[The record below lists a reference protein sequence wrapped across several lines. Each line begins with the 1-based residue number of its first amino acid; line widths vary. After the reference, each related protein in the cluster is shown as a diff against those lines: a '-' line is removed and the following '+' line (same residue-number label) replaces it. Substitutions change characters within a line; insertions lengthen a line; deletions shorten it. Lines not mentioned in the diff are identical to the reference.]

1 MKNSLILILFLC
13 FNKHIFC
20 QNVVFGNDSTY
31 LALTK
36 KGKFEK
42 PVFLDF
48 YTEWCVPCKKM
59 DKTTLQDS
67 SVQKFLN
74 DNFISFKID
83 AETVEGERLFRKFG
97 NRLYPLFVFLKDSAT
112 VLHKTDGYND
122 VQEFQAL
129 MRVALDTN
137 QNIYGLLKK
146 YERGEKGEYLKKLA
160 YYYYNPMLGNAD
172 VQKFAKEYLL
182 YNPEWGTEENLSFLK
197 DVGRSIDF
205 IGMPYIY
212 KNKETFVSR
221 FGESYIQHLEED
233 VIPKNLSWRFLDLNE
248 SKQKRD
254 SLMNFLSALPP
265 TFDNNKLMATARIFQ
280 ARRED
285 KDSLVCR
292 LICEYMQT
300 YTVSHYFT
308 LDSHA
313 LTIAERSTE
322 QRELLLAINW
332 ILKALET
339 KDNYD
344 ANDTAALLYFKTN
357 NKAKAKEYAEKAIRI
372 AEKDGGSASTT
383 KELLEKIN
391 QMK

>member
-48 YTEWCVPCKKM
+48 YADWCAPCKQM
-59 DKTTLQDS
+59 DETTFQDS

-83 AETVEGERLFRKFG
+83 VETEEGGKLMRKFKG
-97 NRLYPLFVFLKDSAT
+97 NFIPLFVFLKDSAT
-112 VLHKTDGYND
+112 VLHQSNSYND

-137 QNIYGLLKK
+137 QNIYGLSQK
-146 YERGEKGEYLKKLA
+146 YTRGEKGEYLKKLA
-160 YYYYNPMLGNAD
+160 YYYLDINDNVKAQKTANA
-172 VQKFAKEYLL
+172 YLTF
-182 YNPEWGTEENLSFLK
+182 NPEWETEENLTFIK
-197 DVGRSIDF
+197 DMAKGIDF
-205 IGMPYIY
+205 VAMPYIY
-212 KNKETFVSR
+212 QKQEIFKAR
-221 FGESYIQHLEED
+221 FRKDYIDYLEES
-233 VIPKNLSWRFLDLNE
+233 VIVRDLAQRFPNIYTN
-248 SKQKRD
+248 KQKRD
-254 SLMNFLSALPP
+254 SLTRFLNALPP
-265 TFDNNKLMATARIFQ
+265 TFNKNKLIAATTIIQ
-280 ARRED
+280 VKKEG
-285 KDSLVCR
+285 KDSLTCH

-313 LTIAERSTE
+313 STIAERSTE
-322 QRELLLAINW
+322 QRELLLAITW

-344 ANDTAALLYFKTN
+344 SNDTAALLYFKTN

-372 AEKDGGSASTT
+372 AEKDGRSAATT